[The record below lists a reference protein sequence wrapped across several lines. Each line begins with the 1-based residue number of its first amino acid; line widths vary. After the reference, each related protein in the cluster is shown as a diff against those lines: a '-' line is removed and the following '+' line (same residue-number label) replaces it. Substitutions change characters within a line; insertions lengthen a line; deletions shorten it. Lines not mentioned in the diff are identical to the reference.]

1 MRVSAPLSNPAQAVG
16 QVLSMF
22 VLHLPASRTSVSQW
36 HTAIRTI
43 EFISASNYSVGVGA
57 KENLPKHLM
66 NLLQKEKN
74 LFPHLHFQTHIMK

>member
-43 EFISASNYSVGVGA
+43 EFISASNY
-57 KENLPKHLM
+57 
-66 NLLQKEKN
+66 LLELVQKRIFLN
-74 LFPHLHFQTHIMK
+74 T